1 MNCQDYEQQ
10 ISAMLDGELPEA
22 ECAALQ
28 EHLRT
33 CEACAAAYRSFAGL
47 SAVMQDLDAEPPA
60 DLSAR
65 ILEQIEHENV
75 VQMDQA
81 RRERR
86 ERRSWRGVAAMAAC
100 LVLLL
105 GVVHFAGHDRI
116 AQSVPAGIA
125 HSTRAGGGGYVN
137 RSAPEPNVA
146 EVALAADGETEGTDS
161 TDGAALALTMRTAL
175 PAEQSKAVQ
184 ALLADAEESDAPDAE
199 AQPACVALG
208 EAEDGSDAATV
219 WIVGADLVFTRD
231 GEHYFRAANAAEALQ
246 SILNN

>member
-22 ECAALQ
+22 ECEALR

-33 CEACAAAYRSFAGL
+33 CEACAAVYRSFAGL

-137 RSAPEPNVA
+137 RSAPEQNVVEAAQSAGA
-146 EVALAADGETEGTDS
+146 EAEDA
-161 TDGAALALTMRTAL
+161 DGAALALTMSTAL

-231 GEHYFRAANAAEALQ
+231 GEHFFRAANAAEALQ

>member
-22 ECAALQ
+22 ECEMLQ

-33 CEACAAAYRSFAGL
+33 CEACAAVYRSFAGL

-125 HSTRAGGGGYVN
+125 HSTRTGGGGYVN
-137 RSAPEPNVA
+137 RSAPEQNVVEAAQSAGA
-146 EVALAADGETEGTDS
+146 EAEDA
-161 TDGAALALTMRTAL
+161 DGAALALTMSTAL

-231 GEHYFRAANAAEALQ
+231 GEHFFRAANAAEALQ

>member
-1 MNCQDYEQQ
+1 M
-10 ISAMLDGELPEA
+10 
-22 ECAALQ
+22 
-28 EHLRT
+28 R
-33 CEACAAAYRSFAGL
+33 
-47 SAVMQDLDAEPPA
+47 DLDAEPPA

-137 RSAPEPNVA
+137 RSAPEQNVA
-146 EVALAADGETEGTDS
+146 EAAQSAGAEAEDA
-161 TDGAALALTMRTAL
+161 DGAALALTMRTAL